1 MSNRRF
7 RRGQLRLMQ
16 TLRIK
21 NMYSRFSEVGMM
33 WYNKTQKEG
42 QALYEKN
49 RKATEDSIFEQLQA
63 IEDSKKANFLS
74 IGYSEAKVELL
85 LEAWRIGAVKNK
97 ETYREDKKEAQR
109 LLREAAAMK

>member
-7 RRGQLRLMQ
+7 RRGQLRMMQ

-21 NMYSRFSEVGMM
+21 NMFSRFSEVGIL
-33 WYNKTQKEG
+33 WYNKSQQEG
-42 QALYEKN
+42 KALYEKN
-49 RKATEDSIFEQLQA
+49 RKATEDSIFEQLQT
-63 IEDSKKANFLS
+63 IEDSKKEHFLS
-74 IGYSEAKVELL
+74 LGYSEAKVELM

-97 ETYREDKKEAQR
+97 ETYRQDKKEAQR